1 MMINIIAKNHV
12 KKDKIE
18 EFKATAKP
26 LIAASRAEAGCI
38 SYSLFEDVKD
48 SSILT
53 FIEEWESLEA
63 ITIHNN
69 SSHFTS
75 IVPLLAPLT
84 EKPTDVNLYEKVG
97 V

>member
-1 MMINIIAKNHV
+1 MINIVAKNFV

-38 SYSLFEDVKD
+38 SYSLFEDVSD
-48 SSILT
+48 ASILT

-63 ITIHNN
+63 INLHNN
-69 SSHFTS
+69 SPHFTA
-75 IVPLLAPLT
+75 IVPLLGPLT
-84 EKPTDVNLYEKVG
+84 EKPADVNLYSV
-97 V
+97 VSD

>member
-1 MMINIIAKNHV
+1 MINIIAKNYV
-12 KKDKIE
+12 KKDKIA

-48 SSILT
+48 ESILT
-53 FIEEWESLEA
+53 FIEEWESPEA

-69 SSHFTS
+69 SPHFTA
-75 IVPLLAPLT
+75 IVPLLGPLT
-84 EKPTDVNLYEKVG
+84 EKPADVNLYAV
-97 V
+97 VSD